1 MKMKHL
7 MSFFIILNSAF
18 ACQSFDVRNN
28 LVKQDSIINK
38 SKTNRLVS
46 TAWLGTWENNK
57 WQNESSL
64 EIISIKSDSIEFTL
78 LANNGGHVGEIMG
91 MAIVKDNIA
100 IFSDYD
106 QPDTC
111 LIQFTLLSDSVILID
126 RKHGMCSA
134 GMGVGYSGY
143 YKNVKYISKVELNE
157 DLFSLG
163 ILKTEKE
170 NTIFKALVGDS
181 YSQFVNS
188 TQLTS
193 ELVDLDSLNVIVKSS
208 GVRGLFTFMEYI
220 IMSNSLNE
228 FWAAVIDNNKVY
240 YFTNRKE
247 FKNRLPKTINQW
259 RQRFKEYPIVYQK

>member
-106 QPDTC
+106 
-111 LIQFTLLSDSVILID
+111 
-126 RKHGMCSA
+126 SA

-247 FKNRLPKTINQW
+247 YKNRLPKTINQW